1 MGLTCMETCEHV
13 GKRYTPCCIAAAL
26 PRHRLCCHDVQG
38 RGSLHPLQSPQAEP
52 CAVPLTGTHTVLL
65 LRACFAHYFP
75 CLVGFFFSLT
85 AFSCLF
91 FPLSCSHTCTKHCL
105 FFILPLLFSPP
116 PGFLYFY
123 LILTLIPFPGSQA
136 GWGCVSF
143 QYHCFETNLLGY
155 VMGNQMVAE

>member
-26 PRHRLCCHDVQG
+26 PRHRLCCHDVKG

-91 FPLSCSHTCTKHCL
+91 FPSFLLTHTHKAL
-105 FFILPLLFSPP
+105 FIFHLAPSVFSPSRFSL
-116 PGFLYFY
+116 FLSYINSNP
-123 LILTLIPFPGSQA
+123 LPWKS
-136 GWGCVSF
+136 GWGGGVLAFSITTLKQTCWD
-143 QYHCFETNLLGY
+143 
-155 VMGNQMVAE
+155 M